1 MAKVTQQDVISFLNE
16 KVAQI
21 SRDLEFV
28 QNAIN
33 VIEGTSSRYTAP
45 QKDRKQAT
53 VKKAPS
59 RTMKTAKT
67 TGAKRGRKPKV
78 KEMPSERIMAA
89 DQLG

>member
-1 MAKVTQQDVISFLNE
+1 MAKVTEQDVISFLKE

-33 VIEGTSSRYTAP
+33 VIEGTSSQDTLPKRG
-45 QKDRKQAT
+45 REQAT
-53 VKKAPS
+53 AKKVTSSA
-59 RTMKTAKT
+59 RKTAQAA
-67 TGAKRGRKPKV
+67 GAKRGRKPKI
-78 KEMPSERIMAA
+78 KKIPSERIMAA